1 MTTGMGV
8 RIGVLGATGRMGC
21 AIIQA
26 LRQASGM
33 TLTAA
38 FERPGHAAL
47 GRDAGVLAD
56 GGALGVA
63 LSHDLDAAAADFDV
77 LVDFTRPEVTLGA
90 LGACIAHDKALVT
103 GTTGLDPLQKQKLA
117 QAAQQ
122 IPIVQAANFSI
133 GVNVCLSLIE
143 QTARVLGEGFDIE
156 IVEAHH
162 RHKVDAPSGTAL
174 AMGEAAAR
182 GAGIDL
188 DRHAVFARQGHTG
201 ERERG
206 AIGFSTVRGG
216 DVVGDHTVLF
226 LGDGERVEIAH
237 KATNRLNFAH
247 GAVRAAAWL
256 RGRAPGLYSMRDV
269 LGL

>member
-26 LRQASGM
+26 LRQAAGM

-47 GRDAGVLAD
+47 GRDAGVLA
-56 GGALGVA
+56 GGDELGVV
-63 LSHDLDAAAADFDV
+63 LTHDLVAAMPDFDV
-77 LVDFTRPEVTLGA
+77 LVDFTRPEGTLAA
-90 LGACIAHDKALVT
+90 LAVCALHGKALVT
-103 GTTGLDPLQKQKLA
+103 GTTGLDPLQKQKLV
-117 QAAQQ
+117 QASQQ
-122 IPIVQAANFSI
+122 IPVVQAANFSI

-143 QTARVLGEGFDIE
+143 QAARVLGEDFDIE

-182 GAGIDL
+182 GAAIDL
-188 DRHAVFARQGHTG
+188 NRHAVYARQGHTG
-201 ERERG
+201 ERERS

-226 LGDGERVEIAH
+226 LGDGERVEIGH
-237 KATNRLNFAH
+237 RATNRLNFAH

-256 RGRAPGLYSMRDV
+256 RGRAPGLYTMRDV